1 MKNHLNPTYSFHLDR
16 LSQDTQRTDRLE
28 TGETKAGL
36 TSNRENYAGQTK
48 CRWWKLKTL
57 QAGFNGATLMFLI
70 LSNVIDT
77 LINTFS
83 TFTLAISNE
92 NCINGFYEIY
102 LDALASLAFKLSVRG
117 ACKCFDFFPD
127 MGWPSALFPWR
138 PVCNLRT
145 TLCKLFCKQFTIFRP
160 KRSDGRL
167 NMSNGPTLCLNEI
180 PFVKLSYCTFCLGL
194 HWYCGNNP
202 ESPGWHSVTD
212 TGDRITNDLKN
223 WLWVCIRPLK
233 ILKLLI
239 ILFGVWTKNICDKNI
254 QPLEGLDYG

>member
-1 MKNHLNPTYSFHLDR
+1 MYKWILWHIFRCASISCFQVV
-16 LSQDTQRTDRLE
+16 SE
-28 TGETKAGL
+28 G
-36 TSNRENYAGQTK
+36 S
-48 CRWWKLKTL
+48 L
-57 QAGFNGATLMFLI
+57 QMFWL
-70 LSNVIDT
+70 
-77 LINTFS
+77 
-83 TFTLAISNE
+83 
-92 NCINGFYEIY
+92 
-102 LDALASLAFKLSVRG
+102 
-117 ACKCFDFFPD
+117 FPN

-160 KRSDGRL
+160 ERSDGRL
-167 NMSNGPTLCLNEI
+167 NMSNGPTLCLNKI

>member
-1 MKNHLNPTYSFHLDR
+1 MYKWILWHIFRCASISCFQVVSKGSLQMFWLFP
-16 LSQDTQRTDRLE
+16 
-28 TGETKAGL
+28 
-36 TSNRENYAGQTK
+36 NR
-48 CRWWKLKTL
+48 
-57 QAGFNGATLMFLI
+57 
-70 LSNVIDT
+70 
-77 LINTFS
+77 
-83 TFTLAISNE
+83 
-92 NCINGFYEIY
+92 
-102 LDALASLAFKLSVRG
+102 
-117 ACKCFDFFPD
+117 
-127 MGWPSALFPWR
+127 GWPPASFPWR

-167 NMSNGPTLCLNEI
+167 NMSNGPTWCLNKI
-180 PFVKLSYCTFCLGL
+180 PFVKLSYCIFCLGL